1 MDNDTRTE
9 ILFGRLMLLKLRQ
22 SISRFDTGAY
32 VNMRNDIEFRD
43 FNHSVIKAVVCLL
56 HPDVAKKGE
65 QDDWQKCLPVSI
77 QTHKF
82 YCSCCSI
89 QLTYYFMCN
98 THFLL
103 SNTWSNLGHVLFI
116 RLNF

>member
-32 VNMRNDIEFRD
+32 VNLRNDVEFRD

-56 HPDVAKKGE
+56 HPDVGKRGE

-77 QTHKF
+77 
-82 YCSCCSI
+82 YC
-89 QLTYYFMCN
+89 TDHYA
-98 THFLL
+98 
-103 SNTWSNLGHVLFI
+103 
-116 RLNF
+116 